1 MGLTQPF
8 HNQEDLEN
16 LTSRTHQKLSNMKV
30 YVAILLALAIF
41 LLLMCTV
48 EAQSRSRGMMM
59 AYRARQ
65 MRAIRARQMYIARMI
80 AMHGR
85 RRRNRRQIPPWV
97 YYKAPNA
104 KGEKKIELED
114 LHLWKSMDLN
124 KDGKLTIAEYE
135 RFSRSAGA
143 QQFVRN
149 MKEHKAVEQWAAK
162 IGIDVAKAKAAMML
176 GANAQRRRSYIN
188 HQRNSRIMAH
198 RRRHAIYRR
207 NQMIAY
213 KRRQQRQN
221 YFTKLGINPF
231 LRQQYY
237 TAMKQSGRRGGEL

>member
-41 LLLMCTV
+41 LPLMCTV

-65 MRAIRARQMYIARMI
+65 MRAIRARQMYIARI
-80 AMHGR
+80 RAFHSR
-85 RRRNRRQIPPWV
+85 RRRGRKIPPWV
-97 YYKAPNA
+97 YFKTPN
-104 KGEKKIELED
+104 EKNERKIELED
-114 LHLWKSMDLN
+114 LQLWKTMDLN
-124 KDGKLTIAEYE
+124 KDGKLTVAEYE
-135 RFSRSAGA
+135 RFARSPAA
-143 QQFVRN
+143 QSFVRN
-149 MKEHKAVEQWAAK
+149 MKERKAVEQWAAK

-176 GANAQRRRSYIN
+176 GAHAQRRRSYIARQQ
-188 HQRNSRIMAH
+188 HARIMAH

>member
-1 MGLTQPF
+1 
-8 HNQEDLEN
+8 
-16 LTSRTHQKLSNMKV
+16 MKG
-30 YVAILLALAIF
+30 YIAILLALAIF
-41 LLLMCTV
+41 LPLLCTV
-48 EAQSRSRGMMM
+48 EAQSDADVESKDD
-59 AYRARQ
+59 AEKADE
-65 MRAIRARQMYIARMI
+65 AEKSDDDSSDDAE
-80 AMHGR
+80 
-85 RRRNRRQIPPWV
+85 
-97 YYKAPNA
+97 APNA